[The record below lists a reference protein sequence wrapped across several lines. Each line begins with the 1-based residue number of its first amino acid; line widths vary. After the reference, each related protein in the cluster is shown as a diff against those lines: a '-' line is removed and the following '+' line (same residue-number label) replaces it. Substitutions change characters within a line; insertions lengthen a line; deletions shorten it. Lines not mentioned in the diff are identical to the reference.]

1 MKDYNKQIAHIPHF
15 HIIRSAET
23 RLIGDY
29 LKGTEGPYLDIGCGD
44 GGFASTVGV
53 SGVYGIDIDREAL
66 SRLKLGG
73 TYAGAVYASAS
84 EVPFKSGFFKTAF
97 LFFSIEHMDG
107 LKSVLKETARVL
119 MPGGEFVFTAP
130 TPAFFKAVEQ
140 DEVLRKLGI
149 NTQAI
154 IDEYNNFHRHVNI
167 LGFEDWRKNL
177 EAAGFAVDSHQYYL
191 PGEIGA
197 FVARMDVLYTIEG
210 ERIKKELKK
219 LEDEYK
225 ALLGGRG
232 ARKAVKEYL
241 NDPYSAKDGTHILIR
256 AVKG

>member
-1 MKDYNKQIAHIPHF
+1 MKNYIDRINNIPHF

-73 TYAGAVYASAS
+73 AYTGAVYASAS
-84 EVPFKSGFFKTAF
+84 DVPFKSGFFKTAF
-97 LFFSIEHMDG
+97 SNCAIEHMDG
-107 LKSVLKETARVL
+107 LKSVLKETGRVL
-119 MPGGEFVFTAP
+119 MPGGGFVFTAP

-154 IDEYNNFHRHVNI
+154 IDEYNNFHRHMNI
-167 LGFEDWRKNL
+167 LGFEDWRINL
-177 EAAGFAVDSHQYYL
+177 EAAGFAVAAHQYYL

-197 FVARMDVLYTIEG
+197 FVARMDILYTIDG
-210 ERIKKELKK
+210 QRIKKELKR

-225 ALLGGRG
+225 AILGGRG

-241 NDPYSAKDGTHILIR
+241 NDPYSARDGTHILIK

>member
-1 MKDYNKQIAHIPHF
+1 MTYLKQIANIPHF
-15 HIIRSAET
+15 QIIRSAET
-23 RLIGDY
+23 RLIGDF

-73 TYAGAVYASAS
+73 ACMGAVYASAS

-97 LFFSIEHMDG
+97 SNCAIEHMDG

-119 MPGGEFVFTAP
+119 MPGGAFVFTAP
-130 TPAFFKAVEQ
+130 TPAFFKAIEQ
-140 DEVLRKLGI
+140 DDVLRKLGI

-154 IDEYNNFHRHVNI
+154 IDEYNNFHRHLNI
-167 LGFEDWRKNL
+167 LGLEDWRKNL
-177 EAAGFAVDSHQYYL
+177 EDTGFAVDSHQYYL

-197 FVARMDVLYTIEG
+197 FVARMDILYTIEG
-210 ERIKKELKK
+210 QGIKKELKR

-225 ALLGGRG
+225 AILGGRA

-241 NDPYSAKDGTHILIR
+241 KDPHTAREGTHILIK
-256 AVKG
+256 AVKV